1 MTIDADRIKNSRNA
15 FQCVL
20 HALDAVAHAMAEAEA
35 PNGEIAHQM
44 HMGHARA
51 ALLEAIAHLDGRHR
65 TVTLPALPRLP
76 APLTYE
82 AR

>member
-1 MTIDADRIKNSRNA
+1 MTIVADHIKASRNA
-15 FQCVL
+15 FQSAL

-35 PNGEIAHQM
+35 PNGEAAYAM
-44 HMGHARA
+44 FTAHARQS
-51 ALLEAIAHLDGRHR
+51 LLEAIAHLDGRHR

-76 APLTYE
+76 APLTHE